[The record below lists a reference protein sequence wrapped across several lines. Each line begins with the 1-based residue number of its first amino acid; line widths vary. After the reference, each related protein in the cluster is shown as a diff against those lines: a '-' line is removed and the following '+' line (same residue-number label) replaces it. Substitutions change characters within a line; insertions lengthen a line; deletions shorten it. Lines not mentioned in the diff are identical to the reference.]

1 MNTIDKILLG
11 LAGFIFGFTI
21 TMVVIFCIYQATPDV
36 LIESVF
42 ACVSSEAVI
51 TFAIWWIK
59 KKGKEDHGNDNRG
72 TDKRGRSNNSLR
84 DKSEQTGHED

>member
-11 LAGFIFGFTI
+11 LAGFLFGFTV
-21 TMVVIFCIYQATPDV
+21 TMIVIFCIYQATPDV

-59 KKGKEDHGNDNRG
+59 KKGTKNGNNNRG
-72 TDKRGRSNNSLR
+72 VDKRSVGNSRLR
-84 DKSEQTGHED
+84 DKSEQTGDED